1 MRPVSFAQGITEPD
15 SVTTE
20 VSAHTT
26 QQPDIR
32 VTQGGDERDG
42 GDGESKEEVPAKSY
56 SLLLIFQV
64 VPRTNCHSQDD
75 NEKYSV
81 LESGNESE
89 EEYLSELDVSD
100 TDSGGSDSVDKDDDE

>member
-42 GDGESKEEVPAKSY
+42 GDGESKEEVPAK
-56 SLLLIFQV
+56 
-64 VPRTNCHSQDD
+64 
-75 NEKYSV
+75 
-81 LESGNESE
+81 
-89 EEYLSELDVSD
+89 VSD
-100 TDSGGSDSVDKDDDE
+100 VCYAVLVLQSTVDISGGAEDELS

>member
-42 GDGESKEEVPAKSY
+42 GDGESKEEVPAKVILQSTVD
-56 SLLLIFQV
+56 I
-64 VPRTNCHSQDD
+64 
-75 NEKYSV
+75 
-81 LESGNESE
+81 
-89 EEYLSELDVSD
+89 
-100 TDSGGSDSVDKDDDE
+100 SGGAEDELS